1 MSYRPLVLVTAP
13 VGTRSGY
20 GSHSRDIVRS
30 LIDMDK
36 FDIKIWPVRW
46 GGTPQD
52 ALDGKNPYDVPIIE
66 RLLAQPNMDRK
77 PDIHFHIVV
86 PNEFQPL
93 GKYNVGITAGLETTL
108 CPPEWIEGLNRMDMN
123 IVPAKFVKE
132 SIDKS
137 IYDKHDQQTNQK
149 IGSIRN
155 EKPIEVLFEG
165 SDTNLYKPTKDF
177 SKDLVDEF
185 EGIEEDWCFLFVG
198 HWLQGGL
205 GNDRKDLGMLIKTF
219 LETFKNKKK
228 QPALILKTSGATPSV
243 LDRQDILT
251 KIQQIKAS
259 VTGELPS
266 IYLLHGNLEDEEIN
280 ELYNHP
286 KVKAHVS
293 FTHGEGFG
301 RPLLEASLSEKP
313 VIAPNWSG
321 HIDFLDSDAV
331 LLPGSLNEVKKESF
345 PKEMY
350 TNEAKWFT
358 VNYSYAS
365 KILMEVFDN
374 YSKYV
379 VKGKKL
385 AIKNQSKFSLDAMT
399 KQFEVILDKYL
410 PKFEGEPQQVNLK
423 LPQLKKVGG
432 KVEKPKIEL
441 PKLKKVK

>member
-137 IYDKHDQQTNQK
+137 IYDKHDQQTKQK

-313 VIAPNWSG
+313 VVASNWSG
-321 HIDFLDSDAV
+321 HKDFLNNKLAV
-331 LLPGSLNEVKKESF
+331 LLPGNLVDV
-345 PKEMY
+345 PKSGLSKDFRIDG
-350 TNEAKWFT
+350 AKWFT
-358 VNYSYAS
+358 VNYQYAS
-365 KILMEVFDN
+365 KILLDIYKN
-374 YSKYV
+374 KRKYNLNS
-379 VKGKKL
+379 KKL
-385 AIKNQSKFSLDAMT
+385 AMFNRTSFSLNNMTKKFS
-399 KQFEVILDKYL
+399 VILDKYL
-410 PKFEGEPQQVNLK
+410 PKFEDSPQQVNLK
-423 LPQLKKVGG
+423 LPKLKKVGDD
-432 KVEKPKIEL
+432 KPKKIQL
-441 PKLKKVK
+441 PKLKKV

>member
-137 IYDKHDQQTNQK
+137 IYDKHDQQTKQK

-185 EGIEEDWCFLFVG
+185 ECIEEDWCFLFVG

>member
-1 MSYRPLVLVTAP
+1 MSYRPLELVTAP

-137 IYDKHDQQTNQK
+137 IYDKHDQQTKQK